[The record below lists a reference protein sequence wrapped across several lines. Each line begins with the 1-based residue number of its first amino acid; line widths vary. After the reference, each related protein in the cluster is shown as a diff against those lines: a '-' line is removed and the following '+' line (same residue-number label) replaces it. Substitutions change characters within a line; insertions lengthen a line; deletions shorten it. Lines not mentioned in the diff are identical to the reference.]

1 MDIMTERVYEEGF
14 QPSLQEFKN
23 HLRITSDD
31 LDAVLA
37 PCLLAAISSA
47 EHHIGKDIA
56 LSLYTITGNF
66 RHTVNFNS
74 YVMKVELLTVDG
86 KKIDKSYFK
95 LANNALSISP
105 EIEGA
110 EMAITYK
117 AGMNQ
122 VPPDIKAAILLT
134 AAKLF
139 NNPVDSVEALPS
151 VAKNLLA
158 PHRSWELNRNGE

>member
-1 MDIMTERVYEEGF
+1 MSIMTERIYVEGF
-14 QPSLQEFKN
+14 QPSLQDFKT
-23 HLRITSDD
+23 HLRITSGD
-31 LDAVLA
+31 LDAVLE
-37 PCLLAAISSA
+37 PCLLAAIASA

-56 LSLYTITGNF
+56 LSIYTLRGNF
-66 RHTVNFNS
+66 RHTVNFKNPVLEVLS
-74 YVMKVELLTVDG
+74 LAVDG
-86 KKIDKSYFK
+86 KQIDKSLFM
-95 LANNALSISP
+95 LTNNALSISP
-105 EIEGA
+105 EVEGA
-110 EMAITYK
+110 EMVITYK

-122 VPPDIKAAILLT
+122 VPPDIKAAIMLT